1 LRSPR
6 FLHAAFGILL
16 FLSIPITATAA
27 PAAPGAP
34 ATKPTPPPERGR
46 ELIGADGLTLTDK
59 QNKFSVRLPAAD
71 WKVYRETE
79 LGPFFLN
86 IANPAGELRVEIQ
99 IKTYPIPLD
108 MLQMTLER
116 EFKKRGATV
125 QRSTLAERNGA
136 KCWDFEGEDQQ
147 APGGV
152 QHFLS
157 RMCEI
162 DSGHKVSAG
171 VALPVA
177 QWTAEEKVLREL
189 VESVRVVP

>member
-1 LRSPR
+1 LRILR
-6 FLHAAFGILL
+6 CLHPVFGILL
-16 FLSIPITATAA
+16 FLSIPTIVTAATAA
-27 PAAPGAP
+27 PGVPAAKHA
-34 ATKPTPPPERGR
+34 PPPESGR
-46 ELIGADGLTLTDK
+46 ELIGADGLTLTDP
-59 QNKFSVRLPAAD
+59 QNKFSIRLPAPN

-116 EFKKRGATV
+116 EFKKKGATV

-136 KCWDFEGEDQQ
+136 KCWDFEGEDKQ

-189 VESVRVVP
+189 IESVRVVP